1 MTEDFDEK
9 LKKQKANRGRRIAD
23 VTKKSYI
30 ANTIKDCLLIFGREF
45 LRHYFSKYFFEFA
58 EKSILKIIVFFSGY
72 AVLDIKCQHL

>member
-1 MTEDFDEK
+1 MAEDVDEK

-30 ANTIKDCLLIFGREF
+30 ANTIKDSLLIFGREY

-58 EKSILKIIVFFSGY
+58 EKTILKIIIFFSGY
-72 AVLDIKCQHL
+72 VVFDIKCQCL